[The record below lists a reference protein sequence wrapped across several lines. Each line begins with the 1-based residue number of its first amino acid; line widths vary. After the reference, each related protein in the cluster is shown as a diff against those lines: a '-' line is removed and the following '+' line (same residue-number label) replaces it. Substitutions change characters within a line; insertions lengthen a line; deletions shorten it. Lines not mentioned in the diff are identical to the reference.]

1 MEETNTSAYD
11 ELLEL
16 KKDIYLFESGWGS
29 ISWDSMTE
37 LPPGGQTQRTDVQGV
52 LGKLY
57 HRMQTNPKF
66 GKLIDS
72 VQKSPD
78 YDFYNEVQK
87 RNIHL
92 IKKNY
97 ETKINLPE
105 ELFVRSVKQ
114 SNITSVKR
122 VEALKK
128 QDWKIIEPEFSKLLD
143 CKVEIADCLM
153 EVVGVSD
160 PYDYHFNSWED
171 GMRADKISKI
181 FADITK
187 SVIPMVKKYAP
198 QSESIRTN
206 FLSRPVGR
214 ETQWRI
220 VEELTEIV
228 GYDTKSEKA
237 VGKIGE
243 TLHPFSIGRYDD
255 VRIALRFVEDDFR
268 FSSRCAL
275 HECGHALYK
284 INLNRNWMYQ
294 PVGMSAGFGID
305 ESQAKFLEKVI
316 GQSPEFLQYFLPK
329 LKTITGDTFSDV
341 TPMEFVR
348 AANIVNPG
356 PIRVKADELTFTLHI
371 IIRFEI
377 ERDLFAGKI
386 DVSDVPA
393 VWNEL
398 YEKYL
403 GIEVANDAEGALQDM
418 QVVGCYF
425 GHFPC
430 HTLGNVFV
438 AQLVER
444 MTEDIPEWKEQ
455 MRNGNVRDSIA
466 WMTENVHRKG
476 CLYDAPGLI
485 EHVTGKK
492 ISAKPF
498 LNYLTTKYETLY
510 K

>member
-1 MEETNTSAYD
+1 MEETNSAYN
-11 ELLEL
+11 ELLDL
-16 KKDIYLFESGWGS
+16 KRENLLFGLGMGS
-29 ISWDSMTE
+29 IVWDSLTA
-37 LPPGGQTQRTDVQGV
+37 LPPGGQNQRTEVMGII
-52 LGKLY
+52 GKIL
-57 HRMQTNPKF
+57 HKMESNPKF
-66 GKLIDS
+66 GTILDS
-72 VQKSPD
+72 VQKGPD
-78 YDFYNEVQK
+78 YDSFDEVRK

-97 ETKINLPE
+97 EETINLPE
-105 ELFVRSVKQ
+105 ELFVRFIKQ
-114 SNITSVKR
+114 RNITRVKR
-122 VEALKK
+122 AEALKK
-128 QDWKIIEPEFSKLLD
+128 RDWKVLEPEFSNLFD
-143 CKVEIADCLM
+143 CQVEIADCLM
-153 EVVGVSD
+153 DVVGVSD
-160 PYDYHFNSWED
+160 PYDYHFNYWEE

-198 QSESIRTN
+198 QSETIRTD
-206 FLSRPVGR
+206 FLSRPVKK
-214 ETQWRI
+214 ETQWKI

-237 VGKIGE
+237 VGTIGE
-243 TLHPFSIGRYDD
+243 TQHPSSIGRYDD
-255 VRIALRFVEDDFR
+255 VRIALRFVEDDFL
-268 FSSRCAL
+268 FSYRCTL
-275 HECGHALYK
+275 HESGHGLYR
-284 INLNRNWMYQ
+284 INLNRNWMNQ

-316 GQSPEFLQYFLPK
+316 GLSPEFLQYFLPK
-329 LKTITGDTFSDV
+329 LNTITGDTFSDV
-341 TPMEFVR
+341 TPIEFVR
-348 AANIVNPG
+348 AANIVKPG

-386 DVSDVPA
+386 NVSDVPA
-393 VWNEL
+393 VWNDL

-403 GIEVANDAEGALQDM
+403 GIEVANDAEGVLQDV
-418 QVVGCYF
+418 QLATCQF

-438 AQLVER
+438 AQLVEK
-444 MTEDIPEWKEQ
+444 MTEDLPEWKTQIGE
-455 MRNGNVRDSIA
+455 GNVKDAIA

-492 ISAKPF
+492 MSAKPF
-498 LNYLTTKYETLY
+498 LNYLTIKYETLY